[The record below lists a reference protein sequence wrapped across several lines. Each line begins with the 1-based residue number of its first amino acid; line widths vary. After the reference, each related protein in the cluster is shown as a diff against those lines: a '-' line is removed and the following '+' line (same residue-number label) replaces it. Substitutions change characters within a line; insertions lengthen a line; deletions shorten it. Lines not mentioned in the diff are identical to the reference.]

1 MGGKL
6 TLSLK
11 VFVACTKEKVHIPK
25 REKTNTRMIRILKV
39 KEKKIIIYIQ
49 PLPLTLPIKN
59 VHCVKQSMN

>member
-11 VFVACTKEKVHIPK
+11 VYVACTKEKVYIPK
-25 REKTNTRMIRILKV
+25 REKTNTRMIRVLKV

-59 VHCVKQSMN
+59 VHYVKQSTN